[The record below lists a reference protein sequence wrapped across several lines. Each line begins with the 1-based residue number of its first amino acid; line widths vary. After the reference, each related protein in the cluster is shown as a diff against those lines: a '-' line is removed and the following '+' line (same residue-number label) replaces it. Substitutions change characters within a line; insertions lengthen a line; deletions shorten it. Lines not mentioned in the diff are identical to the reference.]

1 MCSRCETNFN
11 LPPWTMNYYFGF
23 PLNCTWYNNN
33 AKKRN
38 WEAIEVHIRHMG
50 RNCKW
55 TVAWWLK
62 KNNPIKNIQASN
74 ALQALDQTI
83 IHCLHTSKSVS
94 EQANYISAIKQLI
107 WFTKSLIGNT
117 KYTER
122 QKITLVY
129 PINPKTRSSW
139 NQNFLWKVLLRD
151 ISFLKPFEEF
161 FKSLLFVW
169 K

>member
-1 MCSRCETNFN
+1 MKQTLTYHLEQWIITLASHWIV
-11 LPPWTMNYYFGF
+11 LDIITMQ
-23 PLNCTWYNNN
+23 
-33 AKKRN
+33 KKRN

-50 RNCKW
+50 RNSKR

-62 KNNPIKNIQASN
+62 KNNPIKNIQASK

-94 EQANYISAIKQLI
+94 EQANYISDIKQSI

-139 NQNFLWKVLLRD
+139 N
-151 ISFLKPFEEF
+151 
-161 FKSLLFVW
+161 
-169 K
+169 

>member
-1 MCSRCETNFN
+1 MKQTLTYHLEQWIITLASHWIV
-11 LPPWTMNYYFGF
+11 LDIITMQ
-23 PLNCTWYNNN
+23 
-33 AKKRN
+33 KKRN

-50 RNCKW
+50 RNSKR

-62 KNNPIKNIQASN
+62 KNNPIKNIQASK

-83 IHCLHTSKSVS
+83 IHCPHTPKSVS
-94 EQANYISAIKQLI
+94 EQANYISDIKQSI

-129 PINPKTRSSW
+129 PINLKTRSSW
-139 NQNFLWKVLLRD
+139 N
-151 ISFLKPFEEF
+151 
-161 FKSLLFVW
+161 
-169 K
+169 

>member
-1 MCSRCETNFN
+1 MKQTLTYHLEQWIITLASHWIV
-11 LPPWTMNYYFGF
+11 LDIITMQ
-23 PLNCTWYNNN
+23 
-33 AKKRN
+33 KKRN

-50 RNCKW
+50 RNSKR

-62 KNNPIKNIQASN
+62 KNNPIKNIQASK

-83 IHCLHTSKSVS
+83 IHCPHTPKSVS
-94 EQANYISAIKQLI
+94 EQANYISDIKQSI

-139 NQNFLWKVLLRD
+139 N
-151 ISFLKPFEEF
+151 
-161 FKSLLFVW
+161 
-169 K
+169 